1 MTDSPFEIV
10 VDTVT
15 DYEDGS
21 AGITVTMSDQAQASV
36 IELGL
41 QFIFTCAAAK
51 VDIQDALDGILGDKE
66 LLWAAEND
74 AKEAEAYAGELE
86 ANLKHQANL
95 IEQLFALLEI
105 KEQKDDGRY
114 FHPNII
120 RSSRALDAEKLETIM
135 AELKRTVTA
144 NSKSS
149 GCCR

>member
-1 MTDSPFEIV
+1 MTEPNLYNVGYDVGF
-10 VDTVT
+10 
-15 DYEDGS
+15 EDGFKE
-21 AGITVTMSDQAQASV
+21 AQAR
-36 IELGL
+36 IE
-41 QFIFTCAAAK
+41 
-51 VDIQDALDGILGDKE
+51 
-66 LLWAAEND
+66 
-74 AKEAEAYAGELE
+74 ELE

-95 IEQLFALLEI
+95 IEQLFALLGI